1 MNIILDPPQVLL
13 LWKMIFSD
21 YAPTFSDM
29 KPDIGK
35 SGRIQLK
42 DAGLIDYVVK
52 KKPNGR
58 KANHVILT
66 DYALDWAVQN
76 LDAKISDNSSQSG
89 PVLQSVLAKLDIYL
103 RDQNIPLNEILNPTG
118 KGNNFTELS
127 DSSIVSHTVKTATS
141 LDIANKIRNA
151 YFKVTGG
158 QTQIRV
164 KLIKIRQLLTE
175 IPRKAIDES
184 LHASKI
190 EEKILLFPLE
200 NPQEISKEDES
211 AALFDSGRIN
221 HIIIIED

>member
-1 MNIILDPPQVLL
+1 MNIILDPLQVLL

-29 KPDIGK
+29 KPNIGK
-35 SGRIQLK
+35 SRRVQLK
-42 DAGLIDYVVK
+42 DAGLIDYVIK
-52 KKPNGR
+52 KKTNGR
-58 KANHVILT
+58 KVNHVVLT
-66 DYALDWAVQN
+66 DNALDWAVQN
-76 LDAKISDNSSQSG
+76 LDAKVSDKSSQSG
-89 PVLQSVLAKLDIYL
+89 PVLQSVLAKLDVYL
-103 RDQNIPLNEILNPTG
+103 RNQNIPLYEILSPTG

-127 DSSIVSHTVKTATS
+127 DGSILSHTVKTVTS
-141 LDIANKIRNA
+141 LDIAHKIRNA

-158 QTQIRV
+158 QTRIRV
-164 KLIKIRQLLTE
+164 KLIEIRQLLTE

-184 LHASKI
+184 LHESKI